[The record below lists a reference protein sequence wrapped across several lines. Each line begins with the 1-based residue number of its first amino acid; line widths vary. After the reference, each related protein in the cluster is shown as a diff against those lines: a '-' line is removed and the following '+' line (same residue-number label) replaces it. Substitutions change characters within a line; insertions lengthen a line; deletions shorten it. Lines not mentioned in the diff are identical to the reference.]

1 MLVCMIYILVGLA
14 FTSTIIELVRRQY
27 AESWRKMQELRAQIQ
42 AQLKLA
48 ATLRQMADAA
58 GRSGVEIEGLDIG
71 GDLVIGK
78 TCVLCAV
85 ISQSIGDRDLV
96 YLVPGRPQGEHRQ
109 IQARQVWEGSL
120 RHRRGR
126 AGLDRVG
133 QEGQGRHHLHLRD
146 VGLNNRL
153 EKFFSPQKIPVPF

>member
-1 MLVCMIYILVGLA
+1 MLVCMLYILVGLA

-71 GDLVIGK
+71 GDLVRKEEEGEEEMEEEEEEEMEEEEEEN
-78 TCVLCAV
+78 
-85 ISQSIGDRDLV
+85 QEEMEEEEEEEGD
-96 YLVPGRPQGEHRQ
+96 
-109 IQARQVWEGSL
+109 SC
-120 RHRRGR
+120 
-126 AGLDRVG
+126 
-133 QEGQGRHHLHLRD
+133 
-146 VGLNNRL
+146 
-153 EKFFSPQKIPVPF
+153 